1 MSFKPHS
8 WYPPPDSNGDNVV
21 MQAPPIARVIV
32 DKSDS
37 TATDASAD
45 YIIDSYAASISH
57 FVDACRQNYS
67 QGTPSYWRG
76 QDTFPGLRVDVEIN
90 NRREIITFTVKPSE
104 FRQSQESNFDGYIA
118 WVRPVPYAGGVE
130 GGTTL
135 RDATLFIN
143 GYAVIDTKKFGTPV
157 LDTGGVYVVMFGPTA
172 LRCHSLADNENPFKA
187 GVTEPDHTTPVKLV
201 SAIIPGRKKVDNHDD
216 LPAYFALQWSQPF
229 NVYTSQ
235 IDATLPIA
243 GYVQFKK
250 EDAKQAESPLL
261 STSTNDI
268 VVWPQGY
275 AGGLASLGDS
285 SYGSTPE
292 TLPGPTPGDDGG
304 EIIFAEFYDRKE
316 HRRVS
321 QSWTVTPGPGGN
333 VTINDKPQWWFG
345 GGGRTNAQ
353 WFDLTPYS
361 ITLKPVTIDLSAG
374 QTTGVTP
381 GETSNPTSHDAQ
393 YQTLD
398 PNAFWQRVAAYFT
411 ERITLRNAY
420 TTALGV
426 VFTDSG
432 WDSDAGFFSSVVT
445 LSGSGL
451 SEYEA
456 NQTAWYNCQTAVNDA
471 MATTLTTLT
480 YPTALAA
487 MDAAYSALVAA
498 TAAYVA
504 ALIARYGPGV
514 FPATDATSPS
524 GLISQ
529 AQYTHYQTDFPALRA
544 AIVAYQTYRLNP
556 PVWKDYQGK
565 SIGGFSHR
573 TITVDHGALSVG
585 EWTTEADTA

>member
-57 FVDACRQNYS
+57 FVDACRRNYS

-76 QDTFPGLRVDVEIN
+76 AESLPGLLVDVEIN
-90 NRREIITFTVKPSE
+90 NHREIITFTVKPSE
-104 FRQSQESNFDGYIA
+104 FRQSQEDNLDGYIA

-135 RDATLFIN
+135 RDAILYIN
-143 GYAVIDTKKFGTPV
+143 GYAVIDTKKFGKPV

-187 GVTEPDHTTPVKLV
+187 GVTEPDHKTPVKLV

-235 IDATLPIA
+235 IDTILPVV

-275 AGGLASLGDS
+275 AGGLAILGDI

-292 TLPGPTPGDDGG
+292 TLPGPTPGADGG

-321 QSWTVTPGPGGN
+321 QSWTVTPGPGGH
-333 VTINDKPQWWFG
+333 VTVNDKPQWWFG

-361 ITLKPVTIDLSAG
+361 ITLKPVTIDLSAR
-374 QTTGVTP
+374 QTTGVAP
-381 GETSNPTSHDAQ
+381 GRASSPASHDAQ
-393 YQTLD
+393 YSSLD
-398 PNAFWQRVAAYFT
+398 PNVFWRRVAAYFT
-411 ERITLRNAY
+411 ERLTLYDAQATAGGSCLSAY
-420 TTALGV
+420 TADLYNDCQLALT
-426 VFTDSG
+426 FPDYF
-432 WDSDAGFFSSVVT
+432 A
-445 LSGSGL
+445 
-451 SEYEA
+451 
-456 NQTAWYNCQTAVNDA
+456 
-471 MATTLTTLT
+471 
-480 YPTALAA
+480 
-487 MDAAYSALVAA
+487 AA
-498 TAAYVA
+498 TACEA
-504 ALIARYGPGV
+504 AETTFENAISAILA
-514 FPATDATSPS
+514 ATTPS
-524 GLISQ
+524 
-529 AQYTHYQTDFPALRA
+529 ALSAAMAAASSALSAFNAA
-544 AIVAYQTYRLNP
+544 AIALNAAITADIGPNWETSFVWSGGRQAHFYSYRTPASNWLAAVNTYGNYRVNNAPL
-556 PVWKDYQGK
+556 WKDYQGK

-585 EWTTEADTA
+585 GWTTSADTA